1 MELKVT
7 RHGAASQVAVLH
19 PGAQVDGRSAFQFE
33 QDVLELLQDG
43 TKYIVVDFAA
53 VNLFASAGIRVLILM
68 LHKLDARDGALVLCG
83 LNQYVRNVL
92 DVSGLT
98 SQFTIV
104 GTIADA
110 VKAMPAGEDT
120 SEIGSAGASRPEAAL
135 DRRSTAGRRVR
146 RSPSR
151 SRKSSPT
158 ARCTRCRGDGS
169 P

>member
-7 RHGAASQVAVLH
+7 RQGSVAIVH
-19 PGAQVDGRSAFQFE
+19 PAAQVDGRAAFQFE
-33 QDVLELLQDG
+33 QDILDLLQDG
-43 TKYIVVDFAA
+43 TKYVVVDFAA
-53 VNLFASAGIRVLILM
+53 VTLFASAGIRVLILM

-98 SQFTIV
+98 GQFTIV

-120 SEIGSAGASRPEAAL
+120 SEVGLLA
-135 DRRSTAGRRVR
+135 RRVLKLLSIGDQPPAGPPAIAEPMAHQLADRAMHALSR
-146 RSPSR
+146 RR
-151 SRKSSPT
+151 
-158 ARCTRCRGDGS
+158 
-169 P
+169 

>member
-1 MELKVT
+1 MELKVS

-83 LNQYVRNVL
+83 LNQYIRNVL

-110 VKAMPAGEDT
+110 VKAMPASEDT
-120 SEIGSAGASRPEAAL
+120 SEMGQLARRVLKLLAIGDQVPTGASAVAAPVAQEL
-135 DRRSTAGRRVR
+135 ADRAMHALSRRR
-146 RSPSR
+146 
-151 SRKSSPT
+151 
-158 ARCTRCRGDGS
+158 
-169 P
+169 

>member
-43 TKYIVVDFAA
+43 TKYVVVDFAA
-53 VNLFASAGIRVLILM
+53 VNAVRQRR
-68 LHKLDARDGALVLCG
+68 HPRPHPDAAQARRPRRRARA
-83 LNQYVRNVL
+83 VRPQPVRPQRPRRL
-92 DVSGLT
+92 GPDR
-98 SQFTIV
+98 QFTIV

-120 SEIGSAGASRPEAAL
+120 SETGQLARRVLKLLSIGGQAPAGASAIAEPVAQELADRAMHAL
-135 DRRSTAGRRVR
+135 SRRR
-146 RSPSR
+146 
-151 SRKSSPT
+151 
-158 ARCTRCRGDGS
+158 
-169 P
+169 

>member
-7 RHGAASQVAVLH
+7 RHGHVAVVH

-33 QDVLELLQDG
+33 QDILELLQDG
-43 TKYIVVDFAA
+43 TRHVVVDFSA
-53 VNLFASAGIRVLILM
+53 VTLFASAGIRVLILM

-83 LNQYVRNVL
+83 LTQYVRNVL

-120 SEIGSAGASRPEAAL
+120 SEQAVLA
-135 DRRSTAGRRVR
+135 RRVLKLLSIGGQLPPAPPALAGPAAQELADRVMHALSR
-146 RSPSR
+146 RP
-151 SRKSSPT
+151 
-158 ARCTRCRGDGS
+158 
-169 P
+169 

>member
-53 VNLFASAGIRVLILM
+53 VNLFASAGIRVLILL
-68 LHKLDARDGALVLCG
+68 LHKLDARDGALVLSG
-83 LNQYVRNVL
+83 LNQYIRNVL

-98 SQFTIV
+98 SQFTLV
-104 GTIADA
+104 ANIADA
-110 VKAMPAGEDT
+110 VKAMPTGEDT
-120 SEIGSAGASRPEAAL
+120 SETGQLARRVLKLLSIGDHVPTGASTVAEPVAQELADRAMHAL
-135 DRRSTAGRRVR
+135 SRRR
-146 RSPSR
+146 
-151 SRKSSPT
+151 
-158 ARCTRCRGDGS
+158 
-169 P
+169 

>member
-43 TKYIVVDFAA
+43 TKFVVVDFAA
-53 VNLFASAGIRVLILM
+53 VTLFASAGIRVLILM

-98 SQFTIV
+98 SQFTI
-104 GTIADA
+104 ADA
-110 VKAMPAGEDT
+110 VRAMPAGEDT
-120 SEIGSAGASRPEAAL
+120 SETGQLARRVLKLLSIGGQPPAGASAIAEPVAQELADRAMHAL
-135 DRRSTAGRRVR
+135 SKRR
-146 RSPSR
+146 
-151 SRKSSPT
+151 
-158 ARCTRCRGDGS
+158 
-169 P
+169 

>member
-43 TKYIVVDFAA
+43 TKYVVVDFAA

-68 LHKLDARDGALVLCG
+68 LHKLDARDGALILCG

-120 SEIGSAGASRPEAAL
+120 SE
-135 DRRSTAGRRVR
+135 TAVLARRVLKLLAIGDAAPLVPPVASDAAAQGLADRAMQALSR
-146 RSPSR
+146 RR
-151 SRKSSPT
+151 
-158 ARCTRCRGDGS
+158 
-169 P
+169 

>member
-43 TKYIVVDFAA
+43 TKYVVVDFAA
-53 VNLFASAGIRVLILM
+53 VTLFASAGIRVLILM

-98 SQFTIV
+98 GQFTIV

-110 VKAMPAGEDT
+110 VKAMPAAEDT
-120 SEIGSAGASRPEAAL
+120 NETAL
-135 DRRSTAGRRVR
+135 LARRVLKLLSIGDQPPAAAAAMAAPMAQELADRAMHALSR
-146 RSPSR
+146 RR
-151 SRKSSPT
+151 
-158 ARCTRCRGDGS
+158 
-169 P
+169 